1 MQVNS
6 FGTVKL
12 IFKDEYKLS
21 ISLLSKVNSSA
32 VGMYNIMHPT
42 EYHIKRRGMPVAFVW
57 NHTHS
62 IKFSPKLVNWIIN
75 DFKPLFDYDPMLWLA
90 SVGTAPVELR
100 EYLIQHPSTK
110 EF

>member
-21 ISLLSKVNSSA
+21 ISLLCMVNLSA
-32 VGMYNIMHPT
+32 KDMRIPSA
-42 EYHIKRRGMPVAFVW
+42 EYYIQRKGKPVAFVW
-57 NHTHS
+57 KHTHS

>member
-1 MQVNS
+1 MYS
-6 FGTVKL
+6 A
-12 IFKDEYKLS
+12 EYY
-21 ISLLSKVNSSA
+21 IQ
-32 VGMYNIMHPT
+32 
-42 EYHIKRRGMPVAFVW
+42 RRGKPVAFVW

-100 EYLIQHPSTK
+100 EYLLEHPSTK
-110 EF
+110 EHNLL

>member
-21 ISLLSKVNSSA
+21 ISLLSKVDLSA
-32 VGMYNIMHPT
+32 KYIRIPSA
-42 EYHIKRRGMPVAFVW
+42 EYYIQRRGKPVAFVW

>member
-6 FGTVKL
+6 FGTVAL
-12 IFKDEYKLS
+12 IFRDEYRYS
-21 ISLLSKVNSSA
+21 INLLSKVNLLAENVIVLSA
-32 VGMYNIMHPT
+32 
-42 EYHIKRRGMPVAFVW
+42 EYYIQRRGKPVAFVW

>member
-21 ISLLSKVNSSA
+21 ISLLSKVDLSA
-32 VGMYNIMHPT
+32 VGMYIMHPA
-42 EYHIKRRGMPVAFVW
+42 EYHIQRRGKPIAFVW

-100 EYLIQHPSTK
+100 EYLLEHPSTK

>member
-1 MQVNS
+1 MQVHS

-32 VGMYNIMHPT
+32 GSVHMYSA
-42 EYHIKRRGMPVAFVW
+42 EYHIQRRGKPVAFVW

-62 IKFSPKLVNWIIN
+62 IKFSPKLANWIITE
-75 DFKPLFDYDPMLWLA
+75 FKPSFDYDPMLWLA

>member
-1 MQVNS
+1 MQVHS
-6 FGTVKL
+6 FGTVEL
-12 IFKDEYKLS
+12 VFKDKYRYS
-21 ISLLSKVNSSA
+21 IRLLSKFEVFA
-32 VGMYNIMHPT
+32 V
-42 EYHIKRRGMPVAFVW
+42 EYHVQHRGKPVAFVW

>member
-21 ISLLSKVNSSA
+21 ISLLSKVDLST
-32 VGMYNIMHPT
+32 VYMHPV
-42 EYHIKRRGMPVAFVW
+42 EYHIQRRGKPVAFVW
-57 NHTHS
+57 DHTHS

-90 SVGTAPVELR
+90 SVGTAPTELR

>member
-1 MQVNS
+1 MQVHS

-32 VGMYNIMHPT
+32 GSVHMYSA
-42 EYHIKRRGMPVAFVW
+42 EYHIQRRRKPVAFVW
-57 NHTHS
+57 KHTHS

>member
-12 IFKDEYKLS
+12 IFRDEYKYT
-21 ISLLSKVNSSA
+21 ITLLSDFKIFPVK
-32 VGMYNIMHPT
+32 
-42 EYHIKRRGMPVAFVW
+42 YHIQRRGKPIAFVW

-62 IKFSPKLVNWIIN
+62 IKFSPKLVNWINN
-75 DFKPLFDYDPMLWLA
+75 DFKVLFDYNPMLWLA

-100 EYLIQHPSTK
+100 EYLIKHPSTK

>member
-12 IFKDEYKLS
+12 IFRDEYKLS
-21 ISLLSKVNSSA
+21 INLLSNFEVSPVKYYIPRK
-32 VGMYNIMHPT
+32 G
-42 EYHIKRRGMPVAFVW
+42 KPVAFVW

-90 SVGTAPVELR
+90 SVGTAPTELR
-100 EYLIQHPSTK
+100 EYLIKHPSTK

>member
-21 ISLLSKVNSSA
+21 ISLLSKVDLSA
-32 VGMYNIMHPT
+32 KDMRIPSA
-42 EYHIKRRGMPVAFVW
+42 EYYIQRRGKPVAFVW
-57 NHTHS
+57 NHTHA

-100 EYLIQHPSTK
+100 EYLIKHPSTK

>member
-6 FGTVKL
+6 FGTVEL
-12 IFKDEYKLS
+12 IFKDESRYS
-21 ISLLSKVNSSA
+21 ISLLSKVHLSA
-32 VGMYNIMHPT
+32 EGMYVMHPV
-42 EYHIKRRGMPVAFVW
+42 EYHIQRRRKPVAFVW
-57 NHTHS
+57 KHTHS

-75 DFKPLFDYDPMLWLA
+75 DFKQLFDYNPMLWLA

-100 EYLIQHPSTK
+100 EYLIKHPSTK

>member
-1 MQVNS
+1 MQVHY
-6 FGTVKL
+6 FGTVEL
-12 IFKDEYKLS
+12 IFKDEYRYS
-21 ISLLSKVNSSA
+21 ISLLPKVNLFAEDMIISSA
-32 VGMYNIMHPT
+32 KYYIQ
-42 EYHIKRRGMPVAFVW
+42 RRGKPVAFVW

>member
-1 MQVNS
+1 MQVHS
-6 FGTVKL
+6 FGTVEL
-12 IFKDEYKLS
+12 IFKDKYKYS
-21 ISLLSKVNSSA
+21 IRLLYKVNLFAEDMIVPSA
-32 VGMYNIMHPT
+32 K
-42 EYHIKRRGMPVAFVW
+42 YHIQRRGKPVAFVW

-100 EYLIQHPSTK
+100 EYLLEHPSTK